1 MGLEWGAAYQG
12 PVAAVSCLGNDKTQ
26 ADRRDRG
33 RKERGPCGYQAVPH
47 LILCAPANGNG

>member
-1 MGLEWGAAYQG
+1 MTSNGEQLIRVRWRPSASWQ
-12 PVAAVSCLGNDKTQ
+12 TQ

-47 LILCAPANGNG
+47 L